1 MCQYNKP
8 GKLLTTQNYISPH
21 KSPNTC
27 ALAPP
32 PNNFLLPY
40 KFSKLDPFYSR
51 KQWWCIIVL
60 FYKRSNKTVKN
71 CSWSVCSLWKNK
83 SFVLKPFLFITDDLT
98 INVFQ
103 MSKLRSIWSK
113 LILIIA
119 SMYFLI
125 FVISNQ
131 AALRYHLQERASCVP
146 IGPVLS
152 NRCPIG

>member
-1 MCQYNKP
+1 MM
-8 GKLLTTQNYISPH
+8 G
-21 KSPNTC
+21 
-27 ALAPP
+27 
-32 PNNFLLPY
+32 
-40 KFSKLDPFYSR
+40 
-51 KQWWCIIVL
+51 
-60 FYKRSNKTVKN
+60 
-71 CSWSVCSLWKNK
+71 
-83 SFVLKPFLFITDDLT
+83 DLT

-146 IGPVLS
+146 IGPVLGKRCS
-152 NRCPIG
+152 NWLVGYWSGVPFGLELC